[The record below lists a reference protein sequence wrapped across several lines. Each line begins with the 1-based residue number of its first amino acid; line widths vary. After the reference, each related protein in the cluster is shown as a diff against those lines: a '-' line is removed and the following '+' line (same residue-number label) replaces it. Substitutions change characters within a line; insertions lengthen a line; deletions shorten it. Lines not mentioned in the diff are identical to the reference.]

1 MPYLQQIFFG
11 TIMSLFKSIATFG
24 GFTLISRVMGF
35 IRDMVIAKYLGAGM
49 ISDAFLVSFKLP
61 NLFRSLF
68 AEGAFNS
75 AFVPMLSHK
84 IVEDGKEKSQI
95 FASKAISVLAF
106 ILSVFV
112 LLMIF
117 FMPYVVK
124 ILAPGFIGDPE
135 KLELTVNLSR
145 ITFPFLLLV
154 SIVSFQSGILNS
166 LGKFAAPA
174 ATPIILNLVMIISVF
189 VFMKITPSPA
199 YSLAI
204 GVTTAGFIEIM
215 WLMYALRKENYH
227 LKPQFDIFNI
237 LKDSEIKTLFKRI
250 TPGILGAGI
259 YQINIMV
266 GTILVSM
273 VSTGAISWL
282 YYADRLQ
289 QLPLGVVG
297 AAIGVALLPI
307 LSGQL
312 KSGDTK
318 NAYNTQNKAIEY
330 GALLSF
336 PAAVILIVIGKLVIN
351 VLFQRGAFG
360 AFETEMT
367 YKVLVA
373 YSIGLP
379 FYVMIKALAPNFFAR
394 GDTKTPVKYSIV
406 SLIANLTFSLILIIP
421 LKHIGVALATSLAAM
436 ISVTQYIL
444 GLKKQK
450 YWNFSKELTLQ
461 IFKILICALCMGV
474 VLVVAEKMCYSYFG
488 NWLDYNFIIKISI
501 LGLIVTLGVASYG
514 IMAKIAG
521 VHCISDIL
529 CIMSKRRKANAK

>member
-1 MPYLQQIFFG
+1 
-11 TIMSLFKSIATFG
+11 MSLFKSIATFG
-24 GFTLISRVMGF
+24 GFTLISRIMGF

-49 ISDAFLVSFKLP
+49 LSDAFLVSFKLP

-84 IVEDGKEKSQI
+84 IAEKGKDKSQI

-106 ILSVFV
+106 ILTVFV
-112 LLMIF
+112 ILMMI

-124 ILAPGFIGDPE
+124 IMAPGFISDPN
-135 KLELTVNLSR
+135 KIELTIALSY

-174 ATPIILNLVMIISVF
+174 STPIILNIVMIASVF
-189 VFMKITPSPA
+189 IFMGITPTPA
-199 YSLAI
+199 HSLAI
-204 GVTTAGFIEIM
+204 GATTAGFIEIM
-215 WLMYALRKENYH
+215 WLMYNLRKENYH
-227 LKPQFDIFNI
+227 LRPRFDIFTMF
-237 LKDSEIKTLFKRI
+237 KDPEIKTLFKRI
-250 TPGILGAGI
+250 APGILGAGI

-266 GTILVSM
+266 GTILVSL

-297 AAIGVALLPI
+297 AAIGVALLPV
-307 LSGQL
+307 LSKEL
-312 KSGDTK
+312 KSGKTEEAK
-318 NAYNTQNKAIEY
+318 TTQNKAIEY

-336 PAAVILIVIGKLVIN
+336 PAAITLIVIGKLIIN

-360 AFETEMT
+360 PFETEMT

-406 SLIANLTFSLILIIP
+406 SLVANLTLSLALIIP
-421 LKHIGVALATSLAAM
+421 FKHIGVALATSLAAM
-436 ISVTQYIL
+436 ISVSQYVW
-444 GLKKQK
+444 GLKKREF
-450 YWNFSKELTLQ
+450 WSFSKELLVQ
-461 IFKILICALCMGV
+461 IFKILICALSMGV
-474 VLVVAEKMCYSYFG
+474 VLVIAEKMCYNILG
-488 NWLDYNFIIKISI
+488 NWLDFGFFLKLLI
-501 LGLIVTLGVASYG
+501 LGLIFIFGVACFC
-514 IMAKIAG
+514 IIARIIG
-521 VHCISDIL
+521 VLCVRDIL
-529 CIMSKRRKANAK
+529 NMVSKKGKVDVQ